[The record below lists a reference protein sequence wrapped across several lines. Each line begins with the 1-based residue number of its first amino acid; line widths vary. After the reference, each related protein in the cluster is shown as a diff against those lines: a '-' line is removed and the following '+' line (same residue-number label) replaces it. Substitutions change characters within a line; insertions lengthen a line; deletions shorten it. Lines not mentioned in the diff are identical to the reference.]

1 MIKEYNLE
9 KGFLLSSSWKGA
21 MADLSE
27 AELGRV
33 IRILMKYQESEGR
46 EIPRLE
52 EMSVGERMFCLCVLP
67 QIDNRL
73 ENAANGRKG
82 GRPKKEENETEENP
96 PFQNESENKNPSF
109 SREEFSENLKI
120 SKDKSSQDDLSQ
132 DKSSQAESSSS
143 ACTCA
148 CACAPVRE
156 NGDEEDEDDETE
168 KETFV
173 PKEKTERDTAFAA
186 FMSEYPKKYRVSE
199 ARQMFDDLGIF
210 DTAELLDLLSRW
222 KRCENW
228 QKEGGRYIPSP
239 DKFLREIYGFRL
251 MPEEHSGSFDTD
263 EFFAAALRRSY
274 TEPMNGERTVSRGVD
289 T

>member
-82 GRPKKEENETEENP
+82 GRPRNEENETEENETEENP

-120 SKDKSSQDDLSQ
+120 SKDKLSK

-143 ACTCA
+143 SACT

-168 KETFV
+168 KETRV
-173 PKEKTERDTAFAA
+173 MKEKTERDTAFAA
-186 FMSEYPKKYRVSE
+186 FMAEYPKKYRVSE

>member
-1 MIKEYNLE
+1 M
-9 KGFLLSSSWKGA
+9 
-21 MADLSE
+21 
-27 AELGRV
+27 
-33 IRILMKYQESEGR
+33 
-46 EIPRLE
+46 
-52 EMSVGERMFCLCVLP
+52 
-67 QIDNRL
+67 
-73 ENAANGRKG
+73 
-82 GRPKKEENETEENP
+82 
-96 PFQNESENKNPSF
+96 
-109 SREEFSENLKI
+109 
-120 SKDKSSQDDLSQ
+120 
-132 DKSSQAESSSS
+132 
-143 ACTCA
+143 

-186 FMSEYPKKYRVSE
+186 FMAEYPKKYRVSE

-274 TEPMNGERTVSRGVD
+274 TEPMNDERDSG
-289 T
+289 